1 MKLTNLSLAIMVAL
15 GVAACGGSDDNNS
28 NKPADPSTPPA
39 PAPDNNKPQPQPET
53 KNDDKIVD
61 PTGTNVVDGRDLSK
75 ESTVGGLQYIRR
87 DGSDYDRVYN
97 PDKMASAT
105 PLLGV
110 SLDEQNPKLTNIVLA
125 RRDLEREADKAVRA
139 QFAGGIEKEPLTHEG
154 KAPATPSLQVENFK
168 NVDILAGAFK
178 QVGSADFSKADNRL
192 GADHNIDTHIQ
203 NNTDKDGEFTRE
215 RVEYVYTPR
224 FEYRQP
230 FVDYPNAKAD
240 NLTKES
246 DSDTALTPST
256 DEEARPL
263 PPGLPG
269 RAALQEELKNVN
281 PVGKGYW
288 TDEKANI
295 SSRHPVNT
303 GTGKDGVFGGFLNHE
318 RLYGNMNSGTDS
330 SPDDAANSAD
340 ATAWRNKG
348 TRYSNAQPN
357 SVPPIMGSA
366 SGQVR
371 VDRTGDVYYD
381 PTKVNAKTDSVV
393 NWNNAYQGT
402 VERTTSVGPAP
413 LPANYKSSKTYDYR
427 NSYTAGAYPDYPYPM
442 FGYPYTEY
450 NEEDNDTLTPGKEPN
465 KHEHI
470 YLEREKFTAIREPKY
485 IRPLVNPVANEWTWT
500 LAQEWKINY
509 TVKRERYTP
518 TYDNNGH
525 RNGKSATPYSTDYDL
540 GDAETGIQG
549 DNKAPQSAMDG
560 KISAKL
566 GTAFSGA
573 GGCDGDLV
581 VCTYDKADRELV
593 WAYWKDPV
601 NQGGGQRGE
610 FRGPFYIGW
619 DQDNNT
625 VQFSDTRIWKAG
637 SPGYKAE
644 YEKKYGANLIW
655 WSTQDS
661 AFENWATSQGL
672 DPRARRVDRNVSGKG
687 GEGSEDLVWGN
698 QPDGMQ
704 ASGKDARDR
713 DVEIQPTGDIT
724 NGLIRIGNIPNN
736 EFRKMPTLGQEL
748 KWDTQAG
755 VWKDHHK
762 TSTRIFGHYHLAY
775 ADQDKREVKDMS
787 MNSYLGARSFVA
799 KVKDMIPNASAPV
812 QSPWGYV
819 PDLDSAPVK
828 YSIGA
833 EPMTLHKVQYGRV
846 TSNLDLASGEGPLGD
861 GFLRAP
867 FGKKGTGDTVDNYF
881 FRGVDA
887 TSIEDMAKLP
897 QEGSATYNG
906 HALMYGINNDYH
918 GITGDVNVTPPKKD
932 LPNAFDGRS
941 QHLGNGSTARYGLG
955 NFVEAN
961 VDFATRKV
969 KGDVYNAWLVD
980 EAKSTVVHDKL
991 VAFEGDITGNTV
1003 IGKADRTYIPG
1014 NDEATFRAAF
1024 FGSKAEEMGGAFNSV
1039 KPDDKYG
1046 SAYEVGD
1053 WGGVFGA
1060 KKTGSGG
1067 NTFQGDDSNNLYG
1080 NTNVAPAN
1088 NYNE

>member
-154 KAPATPSLQVENFK
+154 KAPATPSLQIENFK

-178 QVGSADFSKADNRL
+178 QVGSAVFTDPQNRL
-192 GADHNIDTHIQ
+192 DPVTHNIDTHIQ
-203 NNTDKDGEFTRE
+203 NNTDKTGEFTRD
-215 RVEYVYTPR
+215 RVSHVYTLR
-224 FEYRQP
+224 YEYKQP
-230 FVDYPNAKAD
+230 HVDYPHGPDGLLNDSPTAAELSAYPPGKPRLPTAAELKAD
-240 NLTKES
+240 ASWETNNNHNKSWHSVNNGLGDGPKSGGYIVNNEAKYGSLDGATGSGDVVNNPGDHSANASSWKNK
-246 DSDTALTPST
+246 PT
-256 DEEARPL
+256 DPENA
-263 PPGLPG
+263 
-269 RAALQEELKNVN
+269 VN
-281 PVGKGYW
+281 W
-288 TDEKANI
+288 TTTN
-295 SSRHPVNT
+295 
-303 GTGKDGVFGGFLNHE
+303 
-318 RLYGNMNSGTDS
+318 Y
-330 SPDDAANSAD
+330 
-340 ATAWRNKG
+340 
-348 TRYSNAQPN
+348 PN
-357 SVPPIMGSA
+357 SYWGNP
-366 SGQVR
+366 
-371 VDRTGDVYYD
+371 
-381 PTKVNAKTDSVV
+381 K
-393 NWNNAYQGT
+393 
-402 VERTTSVGPAP
+402 
-413 LPANYKSSKTYDYR
+413 
-427 NSYTAGAYPDYPYPM
+427 GAYPRYPAQTLEYPNYKTEQPR
-442 FGYPYTEY
+442 YP
-450 NEEDNDTLTPGKEPN
+450 NEP
-465 KHEHI
+465 
-470 YLEREKFTAIREPKY
+470 YLERTRRNASHTKSSQYTHEHTYLDQEEFTAIRVGQAV
-485 IRPLVNPVANEWTWT
+485 RPLQNPVPNTWQWDLKQEWTYSTWQVIGT
-500 LAQEWKINY
+500 QADPNNPGQTINVYGYGPTQNSTSY
-509 TVKRERYTP
+509 TGNECT
-518 TYDNNGH
+518 
-525 RNGKSATPYSTDYDL
+525 ATPVA
-540 GDAETGIQG
+540 GCTGRWQLVKV
-549 DNKAPQSAMDG
+549 DWENPQ
-560 KISAKL
+560 
-566 GTAFSGA
+566 
-573 GGCDGDLV
+573 
-581 VCTYDKADRELV
+581 
-593 WAYWKDPV
+593 
-601 NQGGGQRGE
+601 NQGGGQLGW
-610 FRGPFYIGW
+610 FRGPHYYGW
-619 DQDNNT
+619 QEYALTLRFNDE
-625 VQFSDTRIWKAG
+625 RIWKPG
-637 SPGYKAE
+637 TPGYKPE

-661 AFENWATSQGL
+661 AFENWATLEGWN
-672 DPRARRVDRNVSGKG
+672 PRARRVDNNDSKTG
-687 GEGSEDLVWGN
+687 GEGSEDLVWANGTN
-698 QPDGMQ
+698 N
-704 ASGKDARDR
+704 GKNARDR
-713 DVEIQPTGDIT
+713 DLEIQPTGDIT
-724 NGLIRIGNIPNN
+724 NGLIRIGGGRI
-736 EFRKMPTLGQEL
+736 TLGEEL
-748 KWDTQAG
+748 KWDSKAG
-755 VWKDHHK
+755 VWKDHHNT
-762 TSTRIFGHYHLAY
+762 TSRIFGHYHLAY
-775 ADQDKREVKDMS
+775 ADQDDRQVKPMT

-799 KVKDMIPNASAPV
+799 EV
-812 QSPWGYV
+812 QGRLQTPHQQTDKQGTTQRFYA
-819 PDLDSAPVK
+819 DLESKPK
-828 YSIGA
+828 YYSIGA

-846 TSNLDLASGEGPLGD
+846 TTNLDLAAGEGPLGD

-941 QHLGNGSTARYGLG
+941 QHLGNGSTATLGLG

>member
-154 KAPATPSLQVENFK
+154 KAPATPSLQIENFK

-178 QVGSADFSKADNRL
+178 QVGSAVFTDPQNRL
-192 GADHNIDTHIQ
+192 DPVTHNIDTHIQ
-203 NNTDKDGEFTRE
+203 NNTDKTGEFTRD
-215 RVEYVYTPR
+215 RVSHVYTLR
-224 FEYRQP
+224 YEYKQP
-230 FVDYPNAKAD
+230 HVDYPHGPDGLLNDSPTAAELSAYPPGKPRLPTAAELKAD
-240 NLTKES
+240 ASWETNNNHNKSWHAVNNGLGDGPKSGGYIVNNEAKYGSLDGATGSGDVVNNPGDHSANASNWKNKPS
-246 DSDTALTPST
+246 DPENA
-256 DEEARPL
+256 
-263 PPGLPG
+263 
-269 RAALQEELKNVN
+269 VN
-281 PVGKGYW
+281 W
-288 TDEKANI
+288 TTTN
-295 SSRHPVNT
+295 
-303 GTGKDGVFGGFLNHE
+303 
-318 RLYGNMNSGTDS
+318 Y
-330 SPDDAANSAD
+330 
-340 ATAWRNKG
+340 
-348 TRYSNAQPN
+348 PN
-357 SVPPIMGSA
+357 SYWGNP
-366 SGQVR
+366 
-371 VDRTGDVYYD
+371 
-381 PTKVNAKTDSVV
+381 K
-393 NWNNAYQGT
+393 
-402 VERTTSVGPAP
+402 
-413 LPANYKSSKTYDYR
+413 
-427 NSYTAGAYPDYPYPM
+427 GAYPRYPAQTLEYPNYKTEQPR
-442 FGYPYTEY
+442 YP
-450 NEEDNDTLTPGKEPN
+450 NEP
-465 KHEHI
+465 
-470 YLEREKFTAIREPKY
+470 YLERTRRNASHTKSSQYTHEHTYLDQEEFTAIRVGQAV
-485 IRPLVNPVANEWTWT
+485 RPLQNPVPNTWQWT
-500 LAQEWKINY
+500 LVQTWNYQES
-509 TVKRERYTP
+509 
-518 TYDNNGH
+518 YDTGNKDANNNPIYAW
-525 RNGKSATPYSTDYDL
+525 RQASPATSYNGASDCGTDNCNAT
-540 GDAETGIQG
+540 A
-549 DNKAPQSAMDG
+549 
-560 KISAKL
+560 
-566 GTAFSGA
+566 A
-573 GGCDGDLV
+573 GQ
-581 VCTYDKADRELV
+581 TRKWELV
-593 WAYWKDPV
+593 SADWTNPQ
-601 NQGGGQRGE
+601 NQGGGQLGW
-610 FRGPFYIGW
+610 FRGPHYYGW
-619 DQDNNT
+619 QEYALTLRFNDE
-625 VQFSDTRIWKAG
+625 RIWKPG
-637 SPGYKAE
+637 TPGYKPE

-661 AFENWATSQGL
+661 AFENWATLEGWN
-672 DPRARRVDRNVSGKG
+672 PRARRVDNNDSQTG
-687 GEGSEDLVWGN
+687 GEGSEDLVWANGTN
-698 QPDGMQ
+698 N
-704 ASGKDARDR
+704 GKNARDR
-713 DVEIQPTGDIT
+713 DLEIQPTGDIT
-724 NGLIRIGNIPNN
+724 NGLIRIGGGRI
-736 EFRKMPTLGQEL
+736 TLGEEL
-748 KWDTQAG
+748 KWDAEAG
-755 VWKDHHK
+755 VWKDHHNT
-762 TSTRIFGHYHLAY
+762 TSRIFGHYHLAF
-775 ADQDKREVKDMS
+775 ADQDDRQVKPMT

-799 KVKDMIPNASAPV
+799 EV
-812 QSPWGYV
+812 QGRLQNPHQQTDKQGTTQRFYA
-819 PDLDSAPVK
+819 DLESKPK
-828 YSIGA
+828 YYSIGA

-846 TSNLDLASGEGPLGD
+846 TTNLDLAAGEGPLGD

-941 QHLGNGSTARYGLG
+941 QHLGNGSTATLGLG